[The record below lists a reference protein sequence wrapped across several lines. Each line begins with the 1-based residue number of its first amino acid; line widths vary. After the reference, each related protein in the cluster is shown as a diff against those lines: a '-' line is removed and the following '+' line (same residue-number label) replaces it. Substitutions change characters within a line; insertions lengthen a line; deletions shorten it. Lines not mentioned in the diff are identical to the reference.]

1 MKHSKK
7 EKKPEIFRKRLCAKE
22 NITKK
27 NKKQTNI
34 YMDLKETKSI

>member
-7 EKKPEIFRKRLCAKE
+7 RKPEIFRKRLCAKE

-27 NKKQTNI
+27 KQQETNI
-34 YMDLKETKSI
+34 HIYGFKRN